1 MVHKN
6 RILLIVLSML
16 FLIFCKNSF
25 FTQDSLAK
33 TKKTI
38 SVEGQI
44 YPSLNMDVYSPN
56 IKFRL
61 NLNNSSALRINADI
75 NRVMDYKEILELGGD
90 GVGSVEK
97 INSMYQFSLGYEKQK
112 RFKKSLVY
120 SGIEGVLGIGKNDE
134 YGSRTDS
141 ISFVSSLNYNYK
153 RPVQNLGLRVFFGGE
168 YYVKSNIYVG
178 TEFGFLISKTTYKN
192 GTYQV
197 LNEASVTSADVT
209 ENIPKTSQS
218 EMLFSGL
225 GVIRVGFVFK

>member
-1 MVHKN
+1 MIHNN
-6 RILLIVLSML
+6 RILLIVLSTL
-16 FLIFCKNSF
+16 FLFFCKNSF
-25 FTQDSLAK
+25 FAQDSLAK
-33 TKKTI
+33 TKKI
-38 SVEGQI
+38 LSVEGQI
-44 YPSLNMDVYSPN
+44 YPSLNSDVYSPN

-61 NLNNSSALRINADI
+61 NINNSSALRINADI
-75 NRVMDYKEILELGGD
+75 NRAVDYKEILELGGD
-90 GVGSVEK
+90 GIGSVKK
-97 INSMYQFSLGYEKQK
+97 INSLYQFSLGYEKQK
-112 RFKKSLVY
+112 RLKKSLVY
-120 SGIEGVLGIGKNDE
+120 LGLEGILGIGKNDE

-141 ISFVSSLNYNYK
+141 VSFVSSLNYNYK

-218 EMLFSGL
+218 EMVFSGI

>member
-1 MVHKN
+1 MIHPN
-6 RILLIVLSML
+6 RILLIVMGTF
-16 FLIFCKNSF
+16 FLIIYNNSLF
-25 FTQDSLAK
+25 AQDSLAK
-33 TKKTI
+33 TKKII
-38 SVEGQI
+38 SFEGQI
-44 YPSLNMDVYSPN
+44 YPSSNTDIYSPN
-56 IKFRL
+56 FKFRL
-61 NLNNSSALRINADI
+61 NLNNSSALRINVDV
-75 NRVMDYKEILELGGD
+75 NREADYKEILELGGD

-97 INSMYQFSLGYEKQK
+97 INSMYQFSLGCEKQK
-112 RFKKSLVY
+112 RLKKSLVY
-120 SGIEGVLGIGKNDE
+120 SGFEGVLGIGKNDE

-141 ISFVSSLNYNYK
+141 ISFVSALNYNYK
-153 RPVQNLGLRVFFGGE
+153 RPVQNFGLRVFFGGE

-209 ENIPKTSQS
+209 ENIPKTSRS

>member
-1 MVHKN
+1 MIHNNK
-6 RILLIVLSML
+6 ILLMVLVTL
-16 FLIFCKNSF
+16 FLTYCNNSY

-33 TKKTI
+33 TKKII

-44 YPSLNMDVYSPN
+44 YPSLNTDVYAPN
-56 IKFRL
+56 LKFRL
-61 NLNNSSALRINADI
+61 NLNNSSALRMSADI
-75 NRVMDYKEILELGGD
+75 NRVVDYKEIIEIGGD

-97 INSMYQFSLGYEKQK
+97 INSMYQFSFGYEKQK
-112 RFKKSLVY
+112 RLKKSLVY
-120 SGIEGVLGIGKNDE
+120 SGIEGVLGIGKSDE

-178 TEFGFLISKTTYKN
+178 TEFGFLTSKTTYKN

-197 LNEASVTSADVT
+197 LNDASVTSADVT

>member
-97 INSMYQFSLGYEKQK
+97 INSIYQFSLGYEKQK

-153 RPVQNLGLRVFFGGE
+153 RPVQILGLRVFFGGE

>member
-1 MVHKN
+1 MVHNN
-6 RILLIVLSML
+6 RILLMVLPTL
-16 FLIFCKNSF
+16 FLIFCNNSF
-25 FTQDSLAK
+25 FAQDSLAK

-44 YPSLNMDVYSPN
+44 YPSLNTDVYSPN

-61 NLNNSSALRINADI
+61 NLNNSSVLRINADI
-75 NRVMDYKEILELGGD
+75 NRAVDYKEILELGGD

-97 INSMYQFSLGYEKQK
+97 INSMYEFSLGYEKQK
-112 RFKKSLVY
+112 RLKKSLVY
-120 SGIEGVLGIGKNDE
+120 LGLEGILGIGKNDE

-141 ISFVSSLNYNYK
+141 VSFVSSLNYNYK
-153 RPVQNLGLRVFFGGE
+153 RPIQNLGLRVFFGGE

-225 GVIRVGFVFK
+225 GVLRVGFVFK

>member
-1 MVHKN
+1 MHTIRIFIMV
-6 RILLIVLSML
+6 LITI
-16 FLIFCKNSF
+16 FLNYCNNSF
-25 FTQDSLAK
+25 FAQDSLAK

-38 SVEGQI
+38 SIEGQI
-44 YPSLNMDVYSPN
+44 YPSLNTDVYAPN
-56 IKFRL
+56 LKFRL
-61 NLNNSSALRINADI
+61 NLNNSFALRINADM
-75 NRVMDYKEILELGGD
+75 NRLVDYKEILEIGGE

-97 INSMYQFSLGYEKQK
+97 INSIYQFTLGYEKQK
-112 RFKKSLVY
+112 RLKKSLVY
-120 SGIEGVLGIGKNDE
+120 SGFEGVIGIGKNDE

-168 YYVKSNIYVG
+168 YYVKSNIYLG
-178 TEFGFLISKTTYKN
+178 TEFGFLVSKTTYKN

-197 LNEASVTSADVT
+197 LNDASVTSADVT
-209 ENIPKTSQS
+209 EKIPKTSKS

>member
-1 MVHKN
+1 MVHNNK
-6 RILLIVLSML
+6 ILLIVLSIL
-16 FLIFCKNSF
+16 FLIFCNNSF
-25 FTQDSLAK
+25 FFQDSLAK
-33 TKKTI
+33 TKKII

-44 YPSLNMDVYSPN
+44 YPSLNTDVYSPN

-61 NLNNSSALRINADI
+61 NINNSSALRINADI
-75 NRVMDYKEILELGGD
+75 YRSVDYKEILESGGD

-112 RFKKSLVY
+112 RLKKSLVY

-141 ISFVSSLNYNYK
+141 ISFVPSLNYNYK

-178 TEFGFLISKTTYKN
+178 TEFGFLISKNTYKN

-218 EMLFSGL
+218 KMLFSGL
-225 GVIRVGFVFK
+225 GVVRVGFVFK

>member
-1 MVHKN
+1 MMKSN
-6 RILLIVLSML
+6 RILLIVLSTL
-16 FLIFCKNSF
+16 FLSSYKNSF
-25 FTQDSLAK
+25 LAQDSIVK
-33 TKKTI
+33 NKKTI

-44 YPSLNMDVYSPN
+44 YPSLNTDVYSPN

-75 NRVMDYKEILELGGD
+75 NRVVDYNEILELGGD

-97 INSMYQFSLGYEKQK
+97 INSMYEFSLGYEMQK
-112 RFKKSLVY
+112 RFKNSLIY

-168 YYVKSNIYVG
+168 YYVKSNIYFG

>member
-1 MVHKN
+1 MAHNN
-6 RILLIVLSML
+6 RILLMVLPTL
-16 FLIFCKNSF
+16 FLIFCNNSF
-25 FTQDSLAK
+25 FAQDSLAK

-44 YPSLNMDVYSPN
+44 YPSLNTDVYSPN

-75 NRVMDYKEILELGGD
+75 NRAVDYKEILELGGD

-97 INSMYQFSLGYEKQK
+97 INSIYQFSLGYEKQK
-112 RFKKSLVY
+112 RLKKSLVY

-141 ISFVSSLNYNYK
+141 TSFVSSLNYNYK
-153 RPVQNLGLRVFFGGE
+153 RPVKNLGLRVFFGGE
-168 YYVKSNIYVG
+168 YYVKSNMYVG

-218 EMLFSGL
+218 EMVFSGI